1 MAESPPDAAKKVLFY
16 CRDVESHLKFLG
28 EAEVNAELRG
38 LITKVRDMGKIIFFD
53 LRDATGLVQ
62 LLGNRR
68 NIPEEEWESVQKI
81 KPGMRVWVAGSIG
94 RTKAGQATVFLNR
107 APQLKDLTFESSVG
121 SATPEYAQV
130 GNQMFVARLRNRA
143 AEFWREQGYLE
154 IEPKYISTRWSSQ
167 GVEPLQ
173 IVYPGFGASAYLA
186 PTPATQLLE
195 ALVVTGAD
203 AVFATGRLFSTTFR
217 DEKSSAESLI
227 VSARTIGPSHPQH
240 LQLAKQCVE
249 FTFGNLETF
258 PEAGLAGLNEW
269 REVQLTGERDNSRSQ
284 TVIVPTLEIYEM
296 PTFVRAESQG
306 KILTLFRLVW
316 PPSRTIAEG
325 ATEQIGDDLI
335 LASTTVHIERMASLL
350 RDLPV
355 RQIRNL
361 GIRNDE
367 K

>member
-1 MAESPPDAAKKVLFY
+1 
-16 CRDVESHLKFLG
+16 
-28 EAEVNAELRG
+28 
-38 LITKVRDMGKIIFFD
+38 
-53 LRDATGLVQ
+53 
-62 LLGNRR
+62 
-68 NIPEEEWESVQKI
+68 
-81 KPGMRVWVAGSIG
+81 
-94 RTKAGQATVFLNR
+94 
-107 APQLKDLTFESSVG
+107 
-121 SATPEYAQV
+121 
-130 GNQMFVARLRNRA
+130 
-143 AEFWREQGYLE
+143 
-154 IEPKYISTRWSSQ
+154 
-167 GVEPLQ
+167 
-173 IVYPGFGASAYLA
+173 
-186 PTPATQLLE
+186 LE